1 MINRAV
7 IPIFPLSLVQF
18 PGALTPLHIFENR
31 YRKMISDVM
40 ESDKIFGIIYRQ
52 DEMMLDSEQM
62 QTGSVGC
69 SVEVAVVQGLPD
81 GRSNILCVG
90 MSRFRLIEYV
100 EGEPYLQAE
109 VEYFEDEPALEDLT
123 EDCEASRALFDRLIH
138 AARSL
143 RGTIE
148 NATEEVPELPEDPQA
163 LSMILIAYLDLD
175 PSEKQEFLEM
185 TDTAQR
191 ISRIRQILEKLTLET
206 EHRSII
212 HNIAKKNGHGGK
224 PPEI

>member
-1 MINRAV
+1 VINRAV

-52 DEMMLDSEQM
+52 DEMMLDSEQIV
-62 QTGSVGC
+62 TGSVGC

-109 VEYFEDEPALEDLT
+109 VEYFEDDPALEDLT
-123 EDCEASRALFDRLIH
+123 EDSEASRALFDRLIH

-148 NATEEVPELPEDPQA
+148 NATEDVPELPDDPQA
-163 LSMILIAYLDLD
+163 LSMILIAYLDLE

-185 TDTAQR
+185 TDTALR